1 MLLNC
6 GAGEDSRESL
16 GLQGLGGSQAP
27 RRAVCGTRGS
37 LRTMHGGCSAPSCC
51 AFPHRFAFEEGPS
64 EWTGWISLQSK
75 GLSRVFSS
83 TTVQKHQFF
92 GAQPFLLS
100 RTSLVAQMVKNLP
113 AMQETRVAVWRMLLR
128 TIVFSPGARLLSSRY
143 SLVLARLWPGSR
155 GSYCTALVVL
165 WETGKQPSL
174 IPALQP

>member
-1 MLLNC
+1 M
-6 GAGEDSRESL
+6 A
-16 GLQGLGGSQAP
+16 
-27 RRAVCGTRGS
+27 
-37 LRTMHGGCSAPSCC
+37 
-51 AFPHRFAFEEGPS
+51 
-64 EWTGWISLQSK
+64 
-75 GLSRVFSS
+75 
-83 TTVQKHQFF
+83 
-92 GAQPFLLS
+92 
-100 RTSLVAQMVKNLP
+100 SLVAQMVKNLP